1 MTFTY
6 NPTAWG
12 VTPPPLELTRL
23 YLGDTNRRK
32 PLLEDEEIQ
41 IFLAAHNSDPVHSAF
56 SACDA
61 ILAKVAKET
70 DADGAGVR
78 TNRSQLTTQIEG
90 TKARLGRLL
99 QATAKPRAMLGS
111 KSAIA
116 SERADGDWNQPS
128 SRRTSLARW

>member
-1 MTFTY
+1 MTFSY
-6 NPTAWG
+6 DPSAWG
-12 VTPPPLELTRL
+12 VSPPALELVRL

-41 IFLAAHNSDPVHSAF
+41 VFLTAHNSDPVHSAF
-56 SACDA
+56 SACDV
-61 ILAKVAKET
+61 LLSKVAKET

-99 QATAKPRAMLGS
+99 QSTAKPRAMLGS
-111 KSAIA
+111 KSKIGE
-116 SERADGDWNQPS
+116 ERADADWNQPS
-128 SRRTSLARW
+128 SRRTNLARW